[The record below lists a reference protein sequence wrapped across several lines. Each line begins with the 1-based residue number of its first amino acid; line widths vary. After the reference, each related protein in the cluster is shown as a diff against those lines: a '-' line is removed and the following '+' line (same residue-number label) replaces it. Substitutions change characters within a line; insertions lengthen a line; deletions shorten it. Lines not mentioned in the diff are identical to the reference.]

1 MIDNDE
7 ILVSQ
12 TDGIV
17 VSAGPVLVDENESL
31 KNHFMWGY
39 YLCIENNSNHKIQLV
54 GKDWNI
60 TDDLGN
66 RYSDTSAGFKGELP
80 ELEPGEYFEFTSEAP
95 LKSANAVFTAVA
107 NKNRRSEPDER
118 HPYSNLQFVC
128 KI

>member
-66 RYSDTSAGFKGELP
+66 RYSDTSAGFKGE
-80 ELEPGEYFEFTSEAP
+80 
-95 LKSANAVFTAVA
+95 
-107 NKNRRSEPDER
+107 RRSLSRASILSLLPKR
-118 HPYSNLQFVC
+118 R
-128 KI
+128 

>member
-54 GKDWNI
+54 EE
-60 TDDLGN
+60 
-66 RYSDTSAGFKGELP
+66 YSHCVIFCMYYLYKSLFGENTVDRKKSKKLMTSVCNAMPKGMMIAVISLVHSKLYP
-80 ELEPGEYFEFTSEAP
+80 MART
-95 LKSANAVFTAVA
+95 LKQKGRA
-107 NKNRRSEPDER
+107 E
-118 HPYSNLQFVC
+118 
-128 KI
+128 